1 MKIPKKTRFLF
12 LQVVESMTKIV
23 AMLHDLF
30 GRKKGF
36 RGLLGNIFERFFAM
50 LVTCKAKNTKLF
62 VKIKKK
68 QLILAFEYG
77 STKFLF
83 VTF

>member
-1 MKIPKKTRFLF
+1 
-12 LQVVESMTKIV
+12 MTKIV

-62 VKIKKK
+62 VKIKKN
-68 QLILAFEYG
+68 
-77 STKFLF
+77 S
-83 VTF
+83 